1 MQKKLQKIVQQKHA
15 LARRAAAAMLLA
27 AVNAGAAT
35 LAQPGEPDDKRASQL
50 SGLVTTMYPEL
61 DALYKDLHA
70 HPELAFAETR
80 TASRLAGEMRALG
93 FEVTENVG
101 KTGVVALYRNGPG
114 PTIMVRTDMDGLPM
128 EEKTSLPYASK
139 AVTTWN
145 GRESFVAHSC
155 GHDLHMATW
164 VGAARALV
172 AMKAQ
177 WRGTLMFVAQPAE
190 EIGAGARAM
199 LADGL
204 FKRFPKP
211 DTALALHTDPRP
223 YGTVSYSVGP
233 MTSAASAFEIV
244 FKGRG
249 GHGSA
254 PNKALDPVIIAARF
268 VTDVQA
274 VTSREKDPMAFGVIT
289 VGALQAGSSGNII
302 PDSAVLRGT
311 IRAYDSGVRE
321 LLVDG
326 VRRVARASASAA
338 AAPEPEIT
346 ITDNGL
352 GVVNS
357 ETVVAR
363 VEAALQAGL
372 GKDKVAR
379 TRPLTTSED
388 FAEYGG
394 EGVPSMFFLVG
405 VLDPADVSAANKRGG
420 KPLVFNHSPYF
431 APVPEPSIKT
441 GVTAMSLA
449 VLSLLAAP

>member
-1 MQKKLQKIVQQKHA
+1 MQEKLS
-15 LARRAAAAMLLA
+15 LACRATAAAMLVA
-27 AVNAGAAT
+27 ALNAGAGT
-35 LAQPGEPDDKRASQL
+35 LAQPTGLDDRRAAPL
-50 SGLVTTMYPEL
+50 NGLVATMYPEL

-70 HPELAFAETR
+70 HPELAFSETR
-80 TASRLAGEMRALG
+80 TASRLASEMRALG
-93 FEVTENVG
+93 FEVTEKVG
-101 KTGVVALYRNGPG
+101 KTGVVAMYRNGPG

-139 AVTTWN
+139 TRTTWN

-164 VGAARALV
+164 VGTARALV
-172 AMKAQ
+172 AMKNQ

-204 FKRFPKP
+204 FTRFPKP

-233 MTSAASAFEIV
+233 MTSAASSFEIL

-254 PNKALDPVIIAARF
+254 PNKALDPIVIASRF
-268 VTDVQA
+268 VMDVQT

-311 IRAYDSGVRE
+311 IRAYDPGVRT

-326 VRRVARASASAA
+326 VRRVALASASAA

-346 ITDNGL
+346 ITDNGH

-363 VEAALQAGL
+363 VEAVLQSGL

-379 TRPLTTSED
+379 TLPLTTSED
-388 FAEYGG
+388 FAEYGS

-405 VLDPADVSAANKRGG
+405 VLDPKDVSAANKSGG
-420 KPLVFNHSPYF
+420 KPLYFNHSPYF

>member
-1 MQKKLQKIVQQKHA
+1 MHEKLSMV
-15 LARRAAAAMLLA
+15 RRAAVA
-27 AVNAGAAT
+27 AVLVGTVNVA
-35 LAQPGEPDDKRASQL
+35 LAQSN
-50 SGLVTTMYPEL
+50 GLDGRLATPLNSLVATMYPEL

-70 HPELAFAETR
+70 HPELAFGETR
-80 TASRLAGEMRALG
+80 TATRLAREMRTLG

-101 KTGVVALYRNGPG
+101 KTGVVAMYRNGPG

-139 AVTTWN
+139 TQTTWN
-145 GRESFVAHSC
+145 GRETFVAHSC
-155 GHDLHMATW
+155 GHDVHMASW

-172 AMKAQ
+172 AMKDK

-204 FKRFPKP
+204 FTRFPKP

-233 MTSAASAFEIV
+233 MTSAASSFEIL

-254 PNKALDPVIIAARF
+254 PNKALDPIIIASRF
-268 VTDVQA
+268 VMDVQT

-289 VGALQAGSSGNII
+289 VGAFQAGSSGNII

-311 IRAYDSGVRE
+311 IRAYESGVRT
-321 LLVDG
+321 LLADG
-326 VRRVARASASAA
+326 VRRVARASAIAA

-346 ITDNGL
+346 IADNGH

-357 ETVVAR
+357 DAVVAR
-363 VEAALQAGL
+363 VEAALQSGL

-388 FAEYGG
+388 FAEYGS
-394 EGVPSMFFLVG
+394 EGVPLMFFLVG
-405 VLDPADVSAANKRGG
+405 VFDPEEVSASNKSGG
-420 KPLVFNHSPYF
+420 KPLYFNHSPYF

-449 VLSLLAAP
+449 VLSLLATP